1 MNLEFTPIES
11 TEASQP
17 VRDYASPPSRQAS
30 GQDTSGYVKPRS
42 ASVLPGTDDEFDD
55 AIHFKT
61 PTLNIDLLEDA
72 SEGMVSAIA
81 SQTRTKYVQGIVQG
95 GQVYIITNLLG
106 GESQMVIQPQMVWTL
121 GRNREVALPI
131 RDKSMSRRHA
141 VILHVPGVG
150 FYLIDLNSMNGSYVN
165 WVRIKHR
172 HLLNDGDR
180 VRIGSTEFIFLTS
193 QRQRFVEAMHPE
205 ILARLT
211 ASKAPLGQHIDFL
224 ALEEPELSFT
234 TLTRK

>member
-1 MNLEFTPIES
+1 MNLEFNPVEA
-11 TEASQP
+11 TEDYEP
-17 VRDYASPPSRQAS
+17 MRDYVAPSPS
-30 GQDTSGYVKPRS
+30 GADTSGYAISRS
-42 ASVLPGTDDEFDD
+42 VSALPEIDDEFDD

-61 PTLNIDLLEDA
+61 PTLNIDSPADS
-72 SEGMVSAIA
+72 SEGMLTATA
-81 SQTRTKYVQGIVQG
+81 SQTHPKYIQGIVQG

-106 GESQMVIQPQMVWTL
+106 GESQVVIQPQMVWTL

-172 HLLNDGDR
+172 HLLQDGDL
-180 VRIGSTEFIFLTS
+180 VRIGGTEFIFLTS

-211 ASKAPLGQHIDFL
+211 ASKAPIGKHIDFL